1 MKTDTIVFS
10 EFHHTA
16 ASVDNFTITSDL
28 VRDFLEHFKNP
39 DANNL
44 PLPIPDPFIM
54 PDRIYPVMGVKVST
68 TNVTA
73 SGISRVKIESF
84 SSDIVGMKVQVT
96 ILINFIPTRV

>member
-1 MKTDTIVFS
+1 MSLFILSDHNFTDKVV
-10 EFHHTA
+10 
-16 ASVDNFTITSDL
+16 SVDNFTITSNL

-54 PDRIYPVMGVKVST
+54 PDRIYPVMGVKVAT

-73 SGISRVKIESF
+73 YGISRVKIENF
-84 SSDIVGMKVQVT
+84 TSDLVEMKVCTGTV
-96 ILINFIPTRV
+96 LF